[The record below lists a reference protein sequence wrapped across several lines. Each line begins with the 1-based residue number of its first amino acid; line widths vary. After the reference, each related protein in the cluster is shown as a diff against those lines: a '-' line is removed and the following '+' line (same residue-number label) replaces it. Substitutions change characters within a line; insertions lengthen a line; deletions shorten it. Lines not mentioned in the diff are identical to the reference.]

1 MGNIGIADRWLPR
14 THTMQEIAR
23 VTITVIEMLFVGLK
37 RFAHNIRWIGHKRAA
52 VHGDPALGP
61 NKTSPSLAAN
71 RLAWIRLSIKHHST
85 GIPVPRAIVSQ
96 ENLDRPGVIRVGSP
110 LDNIVV
116 MLAPVQFADVKRMR
130 ADISIERDLGSR
142 AQV

>member
-1 MGNIGIADRWLPR
+1 MKTA
-14 THTMQEIAR
+14 
-23 VTITVIEMLFVGLK
+23 TITEAK
-37 RFAHNIRWIGHKRAA
+37 
-52 VHGDPALGP
+52 
-61 NKTSPSLAAN
+61 N
-71 RLAWIRLSIKHHST
+71 RLSALIDRVRSGESIL
-85 GIPVPRAIVSQ
+85 I
-96 ENLDRPGVIRVGSP
+96 LDRGVPVARLEPVAAFPDPTGRLRRLERAGVIRVGSP